1 MAYISNNNIIQKFI
15 LQPAECAVAMYSVYI
30 PEDSTGSVGLCSGVG
45 LGSVGTCKS
54 CLIGTCAYIY
64 IYRIKHGL
72 LNMCHQK
79 MQLC

>member
-1 MAYISNNNIIQKFI
+1 MI

-30 PEDSTGSVGLCSGVG
+30 TEDSTGSVGLCSGVG

-64 IYRIKHGL
+64 IYIPH
-72 LNMCHQK
+72 
-79 MQLC
+79 